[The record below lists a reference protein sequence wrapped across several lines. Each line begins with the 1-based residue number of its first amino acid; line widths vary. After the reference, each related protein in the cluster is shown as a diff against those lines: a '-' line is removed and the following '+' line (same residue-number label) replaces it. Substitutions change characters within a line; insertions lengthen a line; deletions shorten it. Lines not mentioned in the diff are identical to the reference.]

1 MCERRQV
8 AWQRST
14 RCGTDSCVEVAK
26 VTESSAVDEVR
37 VRDSK
42 DPQSPELAFGATAW
56 HAFIEGIK
64 NGDLDRR

>member
-1 MCERRQV
+1 MCEKRQV

-14 RCGTDSCVEVAK
+14 RCGTNACVEVAT
-26 VTESSAVDEVR
+26 VSASSTPEEIR

-42 DPQSPELAFGATAW
+42 DPLSPELAFDATAW
-56 HAFIEGIK
+56 RTFIEGVK